1 MRHITMKQQ
10 LILTVSI
17 SIVLLFVLL
26 FVIVLPQMNR
36 IKNIQ
41 KDITTLHTHT
51 HEIYKQR
58 RDLVH
63 PTLHSLEPIF
73 QFTDN
78 IIQRQPTRLD
88 QLAIITSLEDLS
100 EIAGVDQE
108 LSVAIKEIDEK
119 EDAHFVLLQKNN
131 ISSYHNIRI
140 SNTGNTLEHMH
151 FFSLLEKLPYRMDI
165 EEVHWTKQ
173 NGLATEE
180 ELTTVTFVA
189 KIYIYQEHN

>member
-41 KDITTLHTHT
+41 KEITTLHTYT
-51 HEIYKQR
+51 HNIYSQR

-73 QFTDN
+73 QFTNN
-78 IIQRQPTRLD
+78 IIEKQPTHLD

-100 EIAGVDQE
+100 EIAGIEQE
-108 LSVAIKEIDEK
+108 LSVSIKEIDKK
-119 EDAHFVLLQKNN
+119 EDVHFVLLQKND
-131 ISSYHNIRI
+131 ITSYHNIRI
-140 SNTGNTLEHMH
+140 SNTGDTLEQMH
-151 FFSLLEKLPYRMDI
+151 FFALLEKLPYRMDI

-173 NGLATEE
+173 NVRATEE
-180 ELTTVTFVA
+180 QSTTVTFVA